1 MQRRIEIKELC
12 QSNNISSKEQADLII
27 KEIQNAFNDV
37 HALIFE
43 VILSFE
49 GITSI
54 SLEASTII
62 RNYIYDNKLEKSIYV
77 INMTRY
83 VRHRFFWG
91 PDIKK
96 ETDEKEMNNTNQ
108 KELSK
113 FGKWFLDVM
122 NNQGGAKAL
131 IIFGLSA
138 LALFLGPYFMQ
149 TFNLMCSDMNTVSKV
164 VVAFGFICVA
174 IALFF
179 LVKMLIFIGKKT
191 DLFK

>member
-1 MQRRIEIKELC
+1 MKHRIEIKELC
-12 QSNNISSKEQADLII
+12 QTNNIASKEQAELII
-27 KEIQNAFNDV
+27 KEIKNALD
-37 HALIFE
+37 LYLE
-43 VILSFE
+43 VILSFKE
-49 GITSI
+49 VTSI
-54 SLEASTII
+54 SFEASSII
-62 RNYIYDNKLEKSIYV
+62 RNYIYDNKLEECIYL
-77 INMTRY
+77 INMTSY
-83 VRHRFFWG
+83 VRRIFFWG
-91 PDIKK
+91 PDSKK

-138 LALFLGPYFMQ
+138 LALFLGPYFIQ
-149 TFNLMCSDMNTVSKV
+149 TFNLMCSDMNMVSKV
-164 VVAFGFICVA
+164 VVAFGFVCVA

-179 LVKMLIFIGKKT
+179 LVKMLIFIGTKT

>member
-1 MQRRIEIKELC
+1 MKHRIEIKELC
-12 QSNNISSKEQADLII
+12 QSSNISSKEQAELII
-27 KEIQNAFNDV
+27 KEIQNAFNNV

-49 GITSI
+49 GVTNI
-54 SLEASTII
+54 SCEVSTII
-62 RNYIYDNKLEKSIYV
+62 HNYIYDNKLEKCIYF
-77 INMTRY
+77 INTSEYIRQALHY
-83 VRHRFFWG
+83 G
-91 PDIKK
+91 SYIYK
-96 ETDEKEMNNTNQ
+96 ETNENEMNNTNQ

-122 NNQGGAKAL
+122 NNKGGAKAL

-138 LALFLGPYFMQ
+138 LALFLGPYFMK

-164 VVAFGFICVA
+164 VVVFGFLCVA
-174 IALFF
+174 IALLF
-179 LVKMLIFIGKKT
+179 LVKMLIFISKKT